1 MIIVREHVHID
12 PHVVHN
18 HREPLKQGIDG
29 LTREM
34 SEVLVLSPVGRIH
47 PCLNLGIPNMSL
59 LQNRPNSTR
68 QVLGVHPIELR
79 LTQSTKQVVDRL
91 IVGVEHVPRSWSK
104 EVHRLD
110 IACVHRDIPKDLTLS
125 SEKHSHPLT
134 PHLVVLAIEVWR
146 TRTTFLVRHPWILDW
161 LETIKTRT
169 VSDTT

>member
-1 MIIVREHVHID
+1 MIIVREHVHIG

-29 LTREM
+29 LTGEM

-47 PCLNLGIPNMSL
+47 PSLNLGIPNMSI
-59 LQNRPNSTR
+59 LQHQLDSTS

-110 IACVHRDIPKDLTLS
+110 ITCVHCDIPKDLTLS
-125 SEKHSHPLT
+125 AENA
-134 PHLVVLAIEVWR
+134 AIRLLHIW
-146 TRTTFLVRHPWILDW
+146 
-161 LETIKTRT
+161 
-169 VSDTT
+169 